1 MNEQTMKELGAYL
14 RWKRREKGKSLD
26 DVVKET
32 RLRAEIVKA
41 MEEGVIRDLPAGIY
55 ARGMVKIYLEYL
67 GANELLPQY
76 EEFLDGRKEKTPPE
90 APFSK
95 PAVTRGFKRR
105 DNRWIVALLALAVL
119 VAAYLLWQQKGTL
132 RQAIDRKAQ
141 QATVEAQI
149 KEADPRQP
157 VPALPSPASSSVMP
171 AAGGE
176 QAASVDQA
184 SESDD
189 LSWLPGHGGNA
200 SGPDAAVAA
209 KDLEITAAEPC
220 WLQVVQD
227 GKVLFQGTLK
237 KGETKAFPAGKDIRV
252 RYGKPSAVS
261 VRWMGKDLG
270 RLPSRNKAMTVI
282 YKADGSTSTR

>member
-1 MNEQTMKELGAYL
+1 MNDQTMKELGAYL
-14 RWKRREKGKSLD
+14 RWKRKEKGKSLD

-32 RLRAEIVKA
+32 RLRAETVKA
-41 MEEGVIRDLPAGIY
+41 MEDGVLRDLPVGVY

-76 EEFLDGRKEKTPPE
+76 EEFLNSRKPETPQEP
-90 APFSK
+90 PFTK

-119 VAAYLLWQQKGTL
+119 VAGYLLWQQKGTL

-149 KEADPRQP
+149 KESEPKQP
-157 VPALPSPASSSVMP
+157 VPALSSPVSSSVITT
-171 AAGGE
+171 AGGTA
-176 QAASVDQA
+176 AASVDTD

-209 KDLEITAAEPC
+209 KSLEITASEAC
-220 WLQVVQD
+220 WLQVMQD

-237 KGETKAFPAGKDIRV
+237 KGETKAFPAEKDIRV

-261 VRWMGKDLG
+261 VRWMGKEMG
-270 RLPSRNKAMTVI
+270 RLPSRTKAMTVF
-282 YKADGSTSTR
+282 YKSDGSTSTR

>member
-14 RWKRREKGKSLD
+14 RWKRKEKGKSLD

-41 MEEGVIRDLPAGIY
+41 MEDGVLRDLPAGVY

-76 EEFLDGRKEKTPPE
+76 EEFLDRRKGEASPE
-90 APFSK
+90 AQFAK

-105 DNRWIVALLALAVL
+105 DNRWIVVLLALAVL
-119 VAAYLLWQQKGTL
+119 VAGYLLWQQKGTL

-149 KEADPRQP
+149 KESEPKQP
-157 VPALPSPASSSVMP
+157 VPALTFPVSSSVIP
-171 AAGGE
+171 ATGGTGT
-176 QAASVDQA
+176 ASIDPK

-189 LSWLPGHGGNA
+189 LSWLPGHGGGT
-200 SGPDAAVAA
+200 SGPDAAVVA
-209 KDLEITAAEPC
+209 KSLEITASESC
-220 WLQVVQD
+220 WIQVAQD
-227 GKVLFQGTLK
+227 GKVVYQGTLK
-237 KGETKAFPAGKDIRV
+237 KGESKAFPAEKELRV

-270 RLPSRNKAMTVI
+270 RLPSGNRALTVL
-282 YKADGSTSTR
+282 YKADGSTSTQ